1 MDIYSEIV
9 SLAKRRGF
17 FYPSYDIYGGEAGFY
32 DYGPLGTRLKH
43 QVEEKWR
50 SFYVLRERCMEIST
64 PAITPYAVFKASG
77 HVDKFLDVVL
87 TCSKC
92 GFSAKEENVDEGS
105 RSSLECPECGGRL
118 QRGHMN
124 LMFETETG
132 ARDRRTAFLRPETA
146 QGIFV
151 DFPFLY
157 QFSRKQLPMGV
168 VQVGKGFRNEVSPRQ
183 SLYRMREFAMAEA
196 EIFFDPEDKTH
207 PRFDEVA
214 DDTLTVIPADADE
227 QMATVGSLL
236 DSGIIGNQALAYYI
250 ALTRRF
256 LLAVGIADQKL
267 RFRQHEPDEMAHYAS
282 DCWDAEILTALGWIE
297 CVGIADR
304 TAYDLSA
311 HMEATGEDMTAFR
324 RYDTAR
330 QEKRRRIIPDMAKL
344 GPAFK
349 EQAKEIADLLADMEP
364 PENADDGLVVQVDNE
379 DVAIDPGLYDVVEE
393 EITITGENV
402 IPHVV
407 EPSYGIDRILYSILE
422 HSYCR
427 SEKEGESYVRLEL
440 PSDIAPVTA
449 GVFPLV
455 SKNGLSDI
463 ARDIADELR
472 TQGLLTYYDEGGSIG
487 RRYAR
492 MDEIGTPFCVT
503 VDFDTLEDD
512 TVTVRFRDTTEQVRV
527 LRNEL
532 ARWLRERVEL
542 ER

>member
-43 QVEEKWR
+43 NVEEKWR
-50 SFYVLRERCMEIST
+50 MFYVLRERCMEIST
-64 PAITPYAVFKASG
+64 PSITPYAVFKASG

-87 TCSKC
+87 SCSKC
-92 GFSAKEENVDEGS
+92 GFSAKEENVDEAS

-132 ARDRRTAFLRPETA
+132 ALDRRQAFLRPETA

-183 SLYRMREFAMAEA
+183 SLYRLREFSMAEA

-236 DSGIIGNQALAYYI
+236 DSGVIGNQALAYYV

-256 LLAVGIADQKL
+256 LLAVGIDDQKL
-267 RFRQHEPDEMAHYAS
+267 RFRQHEPDEMAHYAT
-282 DCWDAEILTALGWIE
+282 DCWDAEIRTALGWIE

-330 QEKRRRIIPDMAKL
+330 QETRRRIIPDMAKL

-349 EQAKEIADLLADMEP
+349 EQAKIIASQLEKMEP
-364 PENADDGLVVQVDNE
+364 PENVDDGLVVKVDGE
-379 DVAIDPGLYDVVEE
+379 DVPVDPGLYDVVEE

-422 HSYCR
+422 HSYFR
-427 SEKEGESYVRLEL
+427 GEKEGESYVRLEL

-455 SKNGLSDI
+455 SKDGLPDI
-463 ARDIADELR
+463 ARGIADELR
-472 TQGLLTYYDEGGSIG
+472 SQGMLTYYDEGGSIG

-512 TVTVRFRDTTEQVRV
+512 TVTVRYRDTTEQVRV
-527 LRNEL
+527 PRNEL
-532 ARWLRERVEL
+532 AGWLREWVDG
-542 ER
+542 

>member
-9 SLAKRRGF
+9 SLSKRRGF
-17 FYPSYDIYGGEAGFY
+17 FYPAFDIYGGEAGFY

-43 QVEEKWR
+43 NVEDKWR

-87 TCSKC
+87 TCPEC
-92 GFSAKEENVDEGS
+92 GFSAKEEAVEEPY
-105 RSSLECPECGGRL
+105 RSSLECPECGGTL
-118 QRGHMN
+118 KRGDMN

-132 ARDRRTAFLRPETA
+132 ALDRRPAFLRPETA

-157 QFSRKQLPMGV
+157 QFSRKKLPMGV
-168 VQVGKGFRNEVSPRQ
+168 VQVGPGFRNEVSPRQ
-183 SLYRMREFAMAEA
+183 SLYRLREFSMAEA

-207 PRFDEVA
+207 PRFDDVA
-214 DDTLTVIPADADE
+214 DDVLTVIPAGDGE
-227 QMATVGSLL
+227 RQATVRALL
-236 DSGIIGNQALAYYI
+236 DEDVIGNQALAYYV

-256 LLAVGIADQKL
+256 LLAVGIDEEKL

-304 TAYDLSA
+304 TAYDLGA
-311 HMEATGEDMTAFR
+311 HMEATAEDMTAFR
-324 RYDTAR
+324 RYDEPHEET
-330 QEKRRRIIPDMAKL
+330 RRRIVPDMAKL

-349 EQAKEIADLLADMEP
+349 GTAKDIADRLGAL
-364 PENADDGLVVQVDNE
+364 
-379 DVAIDPGLYDVVEE
+379 DPGDDVDGGVTVTVDGEDIDIDEGFYDVVEE
-393 EITITGENV
+393 TVTVSGESF

-407 EPSYGIDRILYSILE
+407 EPSYGVDRIIYSILE
-422 HSYCR
+422 HSYAR
-427 SEKEGESYVRLEL
+427 HEKEGESYVRLQL
-440 PSDIAPVTA
+440 PSDIAPIAA

-455 SKNGLSDI
+455 SKEGLPDI

-472 TQGLLTYYDEGGSIG
+472 SQGLLTYYDEGGSIG

-492 MDEIGTPFCVT
+492 MDEIGTPFCIT
-503 VDFDTLEDD
+503 VDFDTLKDD
-512 TVTVRFRDTTEQVRV
+512 TVTVRYRDTTEQVRV
-527 LRNEL
+527 ARDEL
-532 ARWLRERVEL
+532 AGWVRERI